1 MLNGL
6 RRVRPDEPFSVT
18 ADGWNT
24 IVDAVNDWAQ
34 GRKDQPAPQG
44 RMIGCV
50 EALALNS
57 TGAALREYKPA
68 RVTAAG
74 GYHLGNDEPAAVWN
88 RRPLLTLGAPAAITD
103 WVCVTLEAI
112 PAGAIGRVAISGVCL
127 CDVDSASGAT
137 WAAPQAGSTAA
148 LLGGST
154 GTVRVLHVPSSG
166 GSQRRCAVYLHEQ
179 PAASST
185 SPVWSRTRL
194 TTATS
199 LSGSNSVVGANTLL
213 LQLTIPSDG
222 VYMLQATVSAIL
234 RHTVAG
240 AFNTMLIER
249 TRSFSTVVLTQAIPF
264 NCSHTSDGNIDSA
277 HGSWT
282 GSLLAS
288 DVVILRGG
296 WYANSGTPSVATAV
310 GEISS
315 DPLLPAF
322 VNSTFETSLSYQ
334 LLR

>member
-24 IVDAVNDWAQ
+24 IVDAVTDWAQ

-74 GYHLGNDEPAAVWN
+74 GYDVTSDMPAAVWN

-137 WAAPQAGSTAA
+137 WAAPQVGDTAA

-154 GTVRVLHVPSSG
+154 GTVRVLHVPSTG
-166 GSQRRCAVYLHEQ
+166 GSQRRCAVYLHERPA
-179 PAASST
+179 PAAAD
-185 SPVWSRTRL
+185 PRL
-194 TTATS
+194 RFVQ
-199 LSGSNSVVGANTLL
+199 LSGTLL
-213 LQLTIPSDG
+213 LNQASG
-222 VYMLQATVSAIL
+222 VWQDVVSTTTL
-234 RHTVAG
+234 PAG
-240 AFNTMLIER
+240 NTLMNLNLNSLFNTG
-249 TRSFSTVVLTQAIPF
+249 TVGDYLMARVV
-264 NCSHTSDGNIDSA
+264 DGSGSA
-277 HGSWT
+277 VF
-282 GSLLAS
+282 S
-288 DVVILRGG
+288 DVVFSSTQVTGVDQYSQVSASRTNTLAGG
-296 WYANSGTPSVATAV
+296 TYRLQCRRVFTGAV
-310 GEISS
+310 
-315 DPLLPAF
+315 
-322 VNSTFETSLSYQ
+322 TTSL
-334 LLR
+334 LLQGGTSVIFSPVANY

>member
-68 RVTAAG
+68 AVTAAG
-74 GYHLGNDEPAAVWN
+74 GYNLGNDEPAALWN
-88 RRPLLTLGAPAAITD
+88 RRPLLTLGAPSATTD

-166 GSQRRCAVYLHEQ
+166 GSQRRCAVYLHER
-179 PAASST
+179 PAAT
-185 SPVWSRTRL
+185 TTDPRL
-194 TTATS
+194 RFVQ
-199 LSGSNSVVGANTLL
+199 LSGTLLLNQASGVWQDVVTTTTLPAANTLININLNSLFNTATVGDYLVARVVDGSGAAVFSDVTFSATQVAGVDQYSQIAASRTNTLSGGTYKLQCRRVFTGAVTSSLL
-213 LQLTIPSDG
+213 LQ
-222 VYMLQATVSAIL
+222 
-234 RHTVAG
+234 
-240 AFNTMLIER
+240 
-249 TRSFSTVVLTQAIPF
+249 
-264 NCSHTSDGNIDSA
+264 
-277 HGSWT
+277 
-282 GSLLAS
+282 
-288 DVVILRGG
+288 GG
-296 WYANSGTPSVATAV
+296 
-310 GEISS
+310 
-315 DPLLPAF
+315 
-322 VNSTFETSLSYQ
+322 TSLIFTPVSNY
-334 LLR
+334 